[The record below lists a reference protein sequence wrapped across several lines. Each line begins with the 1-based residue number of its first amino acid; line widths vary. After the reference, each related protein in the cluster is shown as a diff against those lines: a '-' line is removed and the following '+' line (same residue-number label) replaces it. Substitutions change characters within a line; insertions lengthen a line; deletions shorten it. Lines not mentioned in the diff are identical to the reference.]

1 MIKKLDRLILKAFI
15 GPFIA
20 TFFIT
25 LFVLVMQFFWKYID
39 DLVGKGLGLGDIA
52 ELTAYV
58 STTVIPYTLP
68 ISILISS
75 IMTFGNLGESFELI
89 AIKSSGISLMRFMRP
104 VLMISFLLS
113 IIAFLISNYVMPV
126 ANLKFATMLYDIR
139 VAKPAFDIKEGIF
152 YDKIPG
158 YAIKIG
164 EKDKDGNGIRN
175 IIIFENQFVLQDNI
189 ITAEKGRMQI
199 SDDKKFLEFDLENG
213 WRYQEKGAYNTTA
226 TDFYRLG
233 FKKYKKVFDLSS
245 FDMMKT
251 PDSLFKGSY
260 EMLNVKQ
267 LNHASDSNI
276 LTEIKGNRIQKEVN
290 NYFTSAPIFLKGN
303 DAGPLIKKIPS
314 KAKSYASLL
323 PDSVKTMSF
332 SKAADKINL
341 VKNALDLIAYEDKQ
355 RKYDMRMYHIAW
367 HKKFAFSFA
376 CIVLFLIGAP
386 LGSIIRKGG
395 LGMPLVVAVIFFLI
409 FHLLNMFGEKFV
421 RQELLSPFWG
431 IWLSSLTL
439 LPIGLFFVFK
449 AMNDS
454 QLFNNEFYFRFF
466 KSIKNLF
473 NKKQSILTV
482 N

>member
-1 MIKKLDRLILKAFI
+1 
-15 GPFIA
+15 
-20 TFFIT
+20 
-25 LFVLVMQFFWKYID
+25 
-39 DLVGKGLGLGDIA
+39 
-52 ELTAYV
+52 
-58 STTVIPYTLP
+58 
-68 ISILISS
+68 
-75 IMTFGNLGESFELI
+75 
-89 AIKSSGISLMRFMRP
+89 
-104 VLMISFLLS
+104 
-113 IIAFLISNYVMPV
+113 
-126 ANLKFATMLYDIR
+126 
-139 VAKPAFDIKEGIF
+139 
-152 YDKIPG
+152 
-158 YAIKIG
+158 
-164 EKDKDGNGIRN
+164 
-175 IIIFENQFVLQDNI
+175 
-189 ITAEKGRMQI
+189 MQI

-267 LNHASDSNI
+267 LNHASDSIGNI